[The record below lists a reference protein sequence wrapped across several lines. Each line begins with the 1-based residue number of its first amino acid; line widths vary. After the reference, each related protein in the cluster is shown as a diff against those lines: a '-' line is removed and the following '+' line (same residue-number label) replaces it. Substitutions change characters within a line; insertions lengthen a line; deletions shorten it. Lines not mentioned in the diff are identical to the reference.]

1 MGINPYNLYDS
12 PLVLDNE
19 HESAFQTFKCK
30 IKVGYYYEP
39 SKRNTTAVSS
49 YITVILG
56 FWHELRWFIAWISH
70 LLAVGH
76 RPDT

>member
-56 FWHELRWFIAWISH
+56 F
-70 LLAVGH
+70 
-76 RPDT
+76 